1 MTSVGH
7 RGDARRS
14 DARTLLALVTLIV
27 SSAIVPVRAFP
38 QKRAITVESYL
49 ALPVVGDPQLSAD
62 GKWVAYTVTEYSL
75 KENRGSTPIW
85 LAGIRGGGATTE
97 DPPP

>member
-1 MTSVGH
+1 MKSVGH

-14 DARTLLALVTLIV
+14 DARTVLLALVTLIV

-49 ALPVVGDPQLSAD
+49 ALPVVGDPQLSPD

-75 KENRGSTPIW
+75 K
-85 LAGIRGGGATTE
+85 
-97 DPPP
+97 